1 MHKLFHSTRIEDPVI
16 TSLAALIEL
25 KRVYAKQELKQW
37 FVFKRK
43 FFAKRKPLTCHYCG
57 RSKLRTKGS
66 HHENGNALGTLA
78 TVDHIIPTSKGGAEL
93 DEANCVVACCRCNK
107 RKGDGE

>member
-25 KRVYAKQELKQW
+25 KRVYAKQELQQW
-37 FVFKRK
+37 FIFKRN

-57 RSKLRTKGS
+57 KSGLRARGS
-66 HHENGNALGTLA
+66 HHENGNSLGTLA
-78 TVDHIIPTSKGGAEL
+78 TVDHVIPTSKGGAKI
-93 DEANCVVACCRCNK
+93 DESNCVVACFRCNQ
-107 RKGDGE
+107 RKGDE